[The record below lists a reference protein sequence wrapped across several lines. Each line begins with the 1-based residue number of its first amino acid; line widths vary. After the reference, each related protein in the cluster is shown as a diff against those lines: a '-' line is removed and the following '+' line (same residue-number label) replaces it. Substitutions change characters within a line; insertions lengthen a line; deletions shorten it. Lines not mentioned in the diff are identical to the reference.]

1 MDGKRDRRAPGA
13 HGPRKVLRGNFG
25 SVTGDWWLVLRF
37 LNNWHVSQIPSQVR
51 SEELGVRSEGTA
63 HKMRKRRKVLY
74 NEVVLGTI

>member
-1 MDGKRDRRAPGA
+1 MRNGGAVHFVILSGEKRRMLANG
-13 HGPRKVLRGNFG
+13 L
-25 SVTGDWWLVLRF
+25 SETGELSR
-37 LNNWHVSQIPSQVR
+37 NQVR